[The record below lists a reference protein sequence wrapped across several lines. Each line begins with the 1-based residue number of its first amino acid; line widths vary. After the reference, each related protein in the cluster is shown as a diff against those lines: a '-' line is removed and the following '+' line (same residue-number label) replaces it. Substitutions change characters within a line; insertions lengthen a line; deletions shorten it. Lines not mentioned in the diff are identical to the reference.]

1 MDTSYLA
8 KQVNNSI
15 TQLHGLF
22 DEIGVPDHEREA
34 RESELFAAL
43 SEALNSQVRLVTSEK
58 KELIDEAKKII
69 TTIRQMEASLEG
81 SPQRRAGEFQE
92 DEQFKITYPLKR
104 CLQGFREKH
113 AQISRLHKERFEQVK
128 KLAQALESYSSHLEP
143 TFVQIALPPCGPNQS
158 IPTTFDISNS
168 YVERLDAEFTRVYD
182 EYTRRIASVQA
193 LSKQIIQF
201 WAELGTPQAQQD
213 GTIVKYYRD
222 APEQLGLHQEDIHRL
237 QAKRDGLS
245 EQKKNREKKLRDLK
259 AAVEAL
265 WAKLGTDEAETK
277 AFLNQNRGCGL
288 RQINEFEDELSRLKE
303 LKRQNLHLFVED
315 ARVKLQEMWDSLY
328 FSEDEMLEFMP
339 AFSDVYSDAL
349 LEAHEREVVRL
360 EALREQRAPILALVD
375 KHKSLIK
382 DQDDLAA
389 SSQDASRLML
399 RGQKGEKRDPGKLLR
414 EEKMR
419 KRITKELPKVA
430 AELTKMLEKWE
441 EEYGRPFLVFGERY
455 LDELEPQD
463 AKKAGS
469 VTRSKTPAG
478 LPPRPASTSASA
490 SASSSFTTT
499 APTTATSTV
508 KAPKS
513 NGGGLFGRANSA
525 MGYAPPRSM
534 VKTPTAA
541 ATWTVPKKL
550 QSQGKSGKESPSRI
564 PARAPL
570 SNLKHG
576 NNSPERP
583 RPESRGE
590 TLRNGAPARAP
601 PPKMRDL
608 KPAPELKTPKNLV
621 YPTTLSS
628 GIVRH
633 VEPEDV
639 YDDRARTSRD
649 TSSSSNSNS
658 NPSSHHARRHQYYE
672 DVYEDQDRYEHD
684 HGRHDGDYDNED
696 DYNRCANPRGPV
708 SIPAAGAPHAR
719 SALPQAPS
727 SRQAS
732 DTSHTSNVLSASE
745 NWETYDDNSEP
756 ERDNSDD
763 YYAKLLAARGKR
775 FAPEQGSYQPPQ
787 KSQSK
792 RQRGAVPGGTPYAT
806 PSMTVDREGNRMI
819 SGSEWTDEDVF

>member
-1 MDTSYLA
+1 MAMDTSYLA
-8 KQVNNSI
+8 KQVNSSI

-22 DEIGVPDHEREA
+22 DEIGVAGHEREK

-81 SPQRRAGEFQE
+81 SQQRRGGDYQDDE
-92 DEQFKITYPLKR
+92 DFKITYPLKR

-113 AQISRLHKERFEQVK
+113 TQISRLHKERFEQVK

-143 TFVQIALPPCGPNQS
+143 TFVQIALPPCGPNQPVS
-158 IPTTFDISNS
+158 TTFDISNA
-168 YVERLDAEFTRVYD
+168 YIERLDAEFTRVYE
-182 EYTRRIASVQA
+182 EYTRRIASVKA
-193 LSKQIIQF
+193 LSDQIIQL

-222 APEQLGLHQEDIHRL
+222 APEQLGLHREDIDRL
-237 QAKRDGLS
+237 QAKRDSLS

-265 WAKLGTDEAETK
+265 WLKLGIDEGETK
-277 AFLNQNRGCGL
+277 TFLNQNRGCGL

-315 ARVKLQEMWDSLY
+315 VRVKLQEMWDSLY

-349 LEAHEREVVRL
+349 LEAHEREVARL

-382 DQDDLAA
+382 DQDELAA

-419 KRITKELPKVA
+419 KRIAKELPKVA
-430 AELTKMLEKWE
+430 AELSKMLEKWE
-441 EEYGRPFLVFGERY
+441 EEYERPFLVFGERY

-469 VTRSKTPAG
+469 ISRSKTPAG
-478 LPPRPASTSASA
+478 LPPRPATSASTLT
-490 SASSSFTTT
+490 STTT
-499 APTTATSTV
+499 STSTTSGGATATSTY
-508 KAPKS
+508 KGPKS
-513 NGGGLFGRANSA
+513 AGLIARANSA
-525 MGYAPPRSM
+525 TGFAPPRSL
-534 VKTPTAA
+534 VKTPTAN
-541 ATWTVPKKL
+541 TWTATKKL
-550 QSQGKSGKESPSRI
+550 QSQGKIGKDSPSRI
-564 PARAPL
+564 PARVPL

-608 KPAPELKTPKNLV
+608 KSAPELKTPKNL
-621 YPTTLSS
+621 YQSS
-628 GIVRH
+628 DIVRN
-633 VEPEDV
+633 VELEDV
-639 YDDRARTSRD
+639 YDDRTHTSRD
-649 TSSSSNSNS
+649 TSSSSNLSN
-658 NPSSHHARRHQYYE
+658 HHARHQHQYYDE
-672 DVYEDQDRYEHD
+672 VYDDEARYEDRYGDGEND
-684 HGRHDGDYDNED
+684 DNRRHDVDYDDED
-696 DYNRCANPRGPV
+696 DYHRGGNMRP
-708 SIPAAGAPHAR
+708 PAAPR
-719 SALPQAPS
+719 SAFPPAPS
-727 SRQAS
+727 SRQLS
-732 DTSHTSNVLSASE
+732 NTSHSSTAISASE

-756 ERDNSDD
+756 ERDASED

-775 FAPEQGSYQPPQ
+775 FAPEPVYQPQ
-787 KSQSK
+787 QNGQTK
-792 RQRGAVPGGTPYAT
+792 RQRGVPGGTPYAV